1 MNLLPLTHEIATR
14 YGWDGKVARK
24 YGYQSEPTKKNFH
37 NWSRRYTEAIGVR
50 DLKFTPVDED
60 YIFDD
65 DPNKIY
71 LLRYHDVKKRM
82 KTYYIPIHDRNLV
95 NFQNY
100 PMTGLFLKELRDYEV
115 SSSDNLLV
123 LSYITGPMGW
133 QGFGRQG
140 YYLEGYYLFRN
151 SHSFMNWDEAPW
163 SDVK

>member
-14 YGWDGKVARK
+14 YGWDGNLVGK
-24 YGYQSEPTKKNFH
+24 YGYQSETTKKNFQ
-37 NWSRRYTEAIGVR
+37 NWSRRYKEAIGVR

-95 NFQNY
+95 DYRND

-115 SSSDNLLV
+115 SSKGLFICFS
-123 LSYITGPMGW
+123 LSLDSLPNNTSSAMPCPISAYVSASLAAQPNISIIN
-133 QGFGRQG
+133 
-140 YYLEGYYLFRN
+140 N
-151 SHSFMNWDEAPW
+151 SR
-163 SDVK
+163 